1 MERLRAARPPRLRQP
16 KPELAARRRR
26 HVGAPLPRGR
36 RGRPRPAAAAD
47 APPALQEPRSRRRA
61 MAGHPAAAERFCAA
75 APPPHPL
82 PCLAHRPRPPDRA
95 PRLRRGWAGRHGC
108 SGRAHARRCEQ
119 RGRARGEGRLPL
131 LVLAAGRRRGERD
144 ARRAVRPA
152 AAPPVAAA
160 LLAAVP
166 RRVCV
171 SDGRVARGARGG
183 PRGHA
188 PAARPD
194 RLHGPLEEPPHSP
207 ASLRPASHGPATGR
221 PPPLFVVACRRP
233 PRRVL
238 RRSVLLPP
246 PTAIRFHPPR
256 LPLRPAQVGEAS
268 QGVAFAHGAARAAAA
283 RHDVGGAQPC
293 RVPRLAAAPLLARRG
308 ELRRPP
314 PRARGAA
321 RPVQHPVQ
329 HPARQVTS
337 TI

>member
-194 RLHGPLEEPPHSP
+194 RLHGPLE
-207 ASLRPASHGPATGR
+207 
-221 PPPLFVVACRRP
+221 
-233 PRRVL
+233 
-238 RRSVLLPP
+238 
-246 PTAIRFHPPR
+246 
-256 LPLRPAQVGEAS
+256 VGEAS